1 MGECKTTAVDHLTK
15 ILNNAIE
22 LDAIDIRFVNLS
34 TNILVMFRREKI
46 FSQQLY
52 MTTKNYRKI
61 LKYIKL
67 EAVLT
72 PFGLS
77 GEFQKSVLTI
87 YTNEKVI
94 SCFVSICNHRQ
105 FESLILK
112 IIKTDELGSSVFI
125 IFCAMLF
132 S

>member
-1 MGECKTTAVDHLTK
+1 MGECKMTAKDHLTK

-22 LDAIDIRFVNLS
+22 LDAIDTRFVNLS

-52 MTTKNYRKI
+52 MTTKTYRKI

-67 EAVLT
+67 KAVLT
-72 PFGLS
+72 PFDLS
-77 GEFQKSVLTI
+77 GEFQEGVLTI

-94 SCFVSICNHRQ
+94 SCFVSIYNHRQ

-125 IFCAMLF
+125 IFCVMLF